1 MITDPRGIELT
12 GATKLQASTFEEVVR
27 AYLDYRLSAFP
38 TLKELC
44 ISSPD
49 FAMAHILKG
58 FLL

>member
-38 TLKELC
+38 
-44 ISSPD
+44 
-49 FAMAHILKG
+49 H
-58 FLL
+58 